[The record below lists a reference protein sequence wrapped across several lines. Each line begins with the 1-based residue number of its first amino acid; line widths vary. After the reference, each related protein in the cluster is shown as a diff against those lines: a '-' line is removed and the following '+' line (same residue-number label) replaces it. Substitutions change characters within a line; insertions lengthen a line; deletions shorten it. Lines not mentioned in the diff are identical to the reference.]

1 MHVSSPQKP
10 KLSRR
15 LIRLTIYL
23 LVIVTIPLWLVAS
36 RQSKL
41 IYFPRPYAPGVPP
54 E

>member
-15 LIRLTIYL
+15 FIRLTIYL

-41 IYFPRPYAPGVPP
+41 IYFPSAFVFSATA
-54 E
+54 